1 MTWPLTSPLV
11 SWSIST
17 LVFPSL
23 LLHRISHW
31 GLDHNHLSDCVF
43 AHDFLAIFF
52 PWSTHG
58 SFQIS
63 KHLLLWEAFSS
74 IYSLPLLNMLT
85 GNRIQLGYFLH
96 VDLPLLKD
104 YGLKDIAG
112 RLFKGR
118 ENVQIPYWKNVLL
131 QRVLKNLQR
140 IKVPCF
146 IRWVTVHSNASDL
159 KVLLFP
165 QLESKPQD
173 CVYHLPEAS
182 WYRNLNNNTLIQM
195 WREIIIRD
203 KKMRVGD
210 GQVGWLSQ
218 LVHPHVVEKRRGL
231 YMCAWPL
238 HPNDTA
244 HLFIHHILIYI
255 QMPDIDLS
263 IFKY

>member
-1 MTWPLTSPLV
+1 MAWRILQGGCLKAERMFKSHTGKMFFSKE
-11 SWSIST
+11 SWRT
-17 LVFPSL
+17 Y
-23 LLHRISHW
+23 
-31 GLDHNHLSDCVF
+31 
-43 AHDFLAIFF
+43 
-52 PWSTHG
+52 T
-58 SFQIS
+58 
-63 KHLLLWEAFSS
+63 
-74 IYSLPLLNMLT
+74 
-85 GNRIQLGYFLH
+85 
-96 VDLPLLKD
+96 
-104 YGLKDIAG
+104 
-112 RLFKGR
+112 
-118 ENVQIPYWKNVLL
+118 
-131 QRVLKNLQR
+131 QR

-146 IRWVTVHSNASDL
+146 IRWVTVHSKASDL

-165 QLESKPQD
+165 QPESKPQD

-182 WYRNLNNNTLIQM
+182 WYRNLNSNTLIQM
-195 WREIIIRD
+195 WREIISRD

-244 HLFIHHILIYI
+244 HLFIYHILTYI